1 MPRSGENKDEK
12 KNKRKSKGEMEN
24 EILQSL
30 LEGGRYE
37 NGKLNEKADE
47 VKIYEKAIPIAKED
61 ETIIKTQSMLN
72 VVLIQGRALKTFKD
86 SDKFLN
92 MVKEPGVRKSTVYFK
107 NNLIKKLDKYPK
119 LKNLPLSLNTFKDY
133 ADIIKKICKKI
144 GSTLNSS
151 LHYF

>member
-1 MPRSGENKDEK
+1 MLLLQWFPLLISAFAYCLG
-12 KNKRKSKGEMEN
+12 KG
-24 EILQSL
+24 
-30 LEGGRYE
+30 
-37 NGKLNEKADE
+37 KADE
-47 VKIYEKAIPIAKED
+47 VKSYEKAIPIAKED

-119 LKNLPLSLNTFKDY
+119 LKNLSLSLNTFKDY
-133 ADIIKKICKKI
+133 ADIIKE
-144 GSTLNSS
+144 NM
-151 LHYF
+151 